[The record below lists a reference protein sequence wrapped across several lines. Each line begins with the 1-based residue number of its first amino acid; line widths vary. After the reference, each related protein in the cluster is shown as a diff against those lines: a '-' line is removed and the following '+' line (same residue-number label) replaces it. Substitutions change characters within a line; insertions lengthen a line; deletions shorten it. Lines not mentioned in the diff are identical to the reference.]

1 MASSTIPKTVEK
13 WEQIGASD
21 STSTNYSLY
30 AGKHIDDYKAIA
42 WYLIEWQNGAVEGF
56 MLVPTSVFK
65 QYNSTAKSMGI
76 NAYNGGR
83 QYAYL
88 NYKSDTAVG
97 IQLSGGHSIAIWG
110 IK

>member
-1 MASSTIPKTVEK
+1 MASSVIPKTVEQ

-21 STSTNYSLY
+21 ASGANISLFT
-30 AGKHIDDYKAIA
+30 GKHIEDYNAIA
-42 WYLIEWQNGAVEGF
+42 WFLIEWQNGAVEGF
-56 MLVPTSVFK
+56 MLAPKSVFK
-65 QYNSTAKSMGI
+65 QYNSIAKSMGI

-88 NYKSDTAVG
+88 NYVNDTTVG
-97 IQLSGGHSIAIWG
+97 VQLSGSHSIAIWG